1 MNQIRVVPLRQNLL
15 KCVASDIAAK
25 FYSPDDPLSLAQV
38 TVIVPHRRGILYLRH
53 YLLQTVN
60 ADNAD
65 RPRPLI
71 SPRFLTIEDWVNQLA
86 VAAER
91 RPGRALDLT
100 DQAWLLFRLVKDL
113 GIYKDVAGS
122 WDRFFGW
129 GVRLAGII
137 DEIDREMID
146 PKDIRYPEDV
156 PPEAHA
162 LLERLKE
169 IYEGFSATLDEQ
181 GLTTQGRR
189 FRRAAE
195 AVAEGAP
202 EADAAARAR
211 AQADAAARSTPGSTY
226 LVGFYATSQA
236 EDRLFRHLFDQGAAV
251 FWHAD
256 PEGLPP
262 LYRRWQEAWKVETV
276 TVEARGDTGD
286 TNAAGSP
293 RVHFHEAYDLHAEL
307 RAAEAALA
315 DTPTNHPDQ
324 CALVLPDP
332 SALVPMLYNIP
343 ESLPVNI
350 SLGYPLERSSV
361 AALFER
367 IMLLE
372 EGKNKSGAHYYQDY
386 LALIRHPYVRRL
398 PTPNAKDGRIVLHLL
413 EDKIRQYG
421 RPFLGQ
427 ADIRDLVAIS
437 YGERGDG
444 ALFSGEGIDLEEAV
458 AHLDQLHAN
467 LIRPWQK
474 IRTPRDLAA
483 ALRRT
488 VGFLLAPF
496 LGRTQF
502 AAEQLLDNEF
512 VHALAEQVIPSLE
525 DALFA
530 AEPMAQGL
538 LFTLLRSLIH
548 MTRVPFEG
556 QPLKGLQILGLLET
570 RLLAFDRVI
579 MLDVNEG
586 VVPAHEEVN
595 PLLPEPLRPA
605 VGLPSKEKEEA
616 ITRYHFERLLGS
628 AREVHLVWQAS
639 TSTSASGLEGKKTRS
654 RFVEARLWDE
664 ESKAGRLLDEV
675 IQQEVLTIP
684 AQALVKEEGL
694 ARTGADAAKVMD
706 FMRTH
711 GAKHG
716 ISATLLNT
724 YLRCPANFL
733 YRYILRLEL
742 PESPLEEIDSAELG
756 TLVHKALEAYFRP
769 HAGGEYVKARHSDP
783 GRLVALFR
791 ELYGES
797 PMYRSLGAEK
807 QIFLESA
814 VAHRLR
820 SYVDAMPD
828 STFIESI
835 EQRYTA
841 MLATSLGDLQLG
853 GKVDRIDRR
862 DGKRIILDYKTG
874 SVGTFSAGHFEKA
887 LAEMAPPE
895 IFNYEGLK
903 QVREAI
909 TDLQLPLYVMLVAS
923 AATKDLA
930 AKRTGPSGATG
941 AADILSAYVE
951 LRSPGRDQF
960 KERYFVRPDRLA
972 AVGDIYEAW
981 FAETFPALLA
991 YLIDHMAKAPR
1002 FYRATDEADCGHCD
1016 YQAICG
1022 LAFA

>member
-15 KCVASDIAAK
+15 KCVAEDIAAK
-25 FYSPDDPLSLAQV
+25 FYSPDDPLSLARV

-60 ADNAD
+60 AD

-71 SPRFLTIEDWVNQLA
+71 SPRFLTIEDLVNQLA

-91 RPGRALDLT
+91 RPGRALDLS
-100 DQAWLLFRLVKDL
+100 DQAWLLFQLVKDL
-113 GIYKDVAGS
+113 GIYRGVAGS

-156 PPEAHA
+156 PPEARV
-162 LLERLKE
+162 LLERLKD
-169 IYEGFSATLDEQ
+169 IYAGFTARLDEQ

-195 AVAEGAP
+195 AVAEST
-202 EADAAARAR
+202 AD
-211 AQADAAARSTPGSTY
+211 PGPTY

-236 EDRLFRHLFDQGAAV
+236 EDRLFRHLFDHGAAV
-251 FWHAD
+251 FWHAEPD
-256 PEGLPP
+256 PLPP
-262 LYRRWQEAWKVETV
+262 LYRRWQEAWKVKTV

-286 TNAAGSP
+286 DAAGPP
-293 RVHFHEAYDLHAEL
+293 RVHFHEAYDLHAEV
-307 RAAEAALA
+307 RAAEAVLA
-315 DTPTNHPDQ
+315 DTLTNHPDQ

-343 ESLPVNI
+343 ENLPVNI
-350 SLGYPLERSSV
+350 SLGYPLERSSI

-372 EGKNKSGAHYYQDY
+372 EGKNKDGAHYYQDY

-398 PTPNAKDGRIVLHLL
+398 PTPNARDGRIVLHLL

-421 RPFLGQ
+421 RPFLSQ
-427 ADIRDLVAIS
+427 ADIRDLTAIS
-437 YGERGDG
+437 YGEKGDS
-444 ALFSGEGIDLEEAV
+444 APFSSEGIDLEEAV
-458 AHLDQLHAN
+458 AHLDQLHAH
-467 LIRPWQK
+467 LIRPWQQIK
-474 IRTPRDLAA
+474 TPRDLAA
-483 ALRRT
+483 TLRRT

-512 VHALAEQVIPSLE
+512 VHALAEQVIPGLE

-530 AEPMAQGL
+530 AQPMAQRL

-586 VVPAHEEVN
+586 VVPAHEDVN

-605 VGLPSKEKEEA
+605 LGLPSKEKEEA
-616 ITRYHFERLLGS
+616 ITRYHFDRLLGA

-639 TSTSASGLEGKKTRS
+639 TSTSASSLEGKKTRS

-664 ESKAGRLLDEV
+664 ESKAGRLLDDA
-675 IQQEVLTIP
+675 IQREVLTIP

-694 ARTGADAAKVMD
+694 AKTGADAAKVVE

-716 ISATLLNT
+716 ISATLLNA

-769 HAGGEYVKARHSDP
+769 HAGREYVKARHGSP
-783 GRLVALFR
+783 EALVALFH
-791 ELYGES
+791 ELYEES
-797 PMYRSLGAEK
+797 PMYRSLGPEK
-807 QIFLESA
+807 RIFLESA
-814 VAHRLR
+814 VAHRLH
-820 SYVDAMPD
+820 SYLDAMPD
-828 STFIESI
+828 STFIESV

-841 MLATSLGDLQLG
+841 MLATSLGDLSLG

-874 SVGTFSAGHFEKA
+874 SVGTFSAGHFERA
-887 LAEMAPPE
+887 LADLAPPTT
-895 IFNYEGLK
+895 FDYEGLK

-909 TDLQLPLYVMLVAS
+909 TDLQLPLYVMLVSS
-923 AATKDLA
+923 AAAKDLA
-930 AKRTGPSGATG
+930 AKGIGPRGAGGAGGATG

-972 AVGDIYEAW
+972 AAGDIYETW

-1002 FYRATDEADCGHCD
+1002 FYRATDEADCGPCD

-1022 LAFA
+1022 LTF